1 MTVETAAN
9 FLGIPGEFTDRK
21 KSRYVV
27 LPIPYERTTTY
38 RKGTADGP
46 DAILE
51 ASAQVE
57 LFDDELR
64 QETYTRGVHTLA
76 LPHPTLSAVEP
87 EELPEILE
95 EYPHRVGKSQTLYSL
110 GGEHSI
116 SYGLVKGYKAIYP
129 DLTVLQIDAHADM
142 REEYEGSKFNHACV
156 MARIVTECPAVQVGV
171 RSFCADEAPRLD
183 KKPLRTFFGSSKL
196 DAKKTAKE
204 VLASLSKH
212 VYVTID
218 LDGMDPAAMPAV
230 GTPEPGGLTWYELL
244 TILRPVFTKKRVVG
258 VDLNELCPIEGENVS
273 QFTAAKLAYRLMGYE
288 TKRR

>member
-1 MTVETAAN
+1 MTDAPAN
-9 FLGIPGEFTDRK
+9 FLGIPDEFTDPK
-21 KSRYVV
+21 KSRFVV
-27 LPIPYERTTTY
+27 LPVPYERTTTY
-38 RKGTADGP
+38 RKGTANGAG
-46 DAILE
+46 AILE
-51 ASAQVE
+51 ASTQVE

-64 QETYTRGVHTLA
+64 QETYLQGVHTLPMP
-76 LPHPTLSAVEP
+76 LPKLDAVEP
-87 EELPEILE
+87 EELPAILE
-95 EYPHRVGKSQTLYSL
+95 AFPRRISKDQTLYSL

-116 SYGLVKGYKAIYP
+116 SYGLVKGFKAAYR

-156 MARIVTECPAVQVGV
+156 MARIVTECPAVQVGI

-183 KKPLRTFFGSSKL
+183 KKPLRTFFGSTKL
-196 DAKKTAKE
+196 DARKTAAA

-230 GTPEPGGLTWYELL
+230 GTPEPGGLSWYDLL
-244 TILRPVFTKKRVVG
+244 TILRPVFTKRRVVG

-273 QFTAAKLAYRLMGYE
+273 QFTAAKLAYRLMGYQ
-288 TKRR
+288 TRR

>member
-1 MTVETAAN
+1 MSDAPDN
-9 FLGIPGEFTDRK
+9 FLGIPEEFTDPK
-21 KSRYVV
+21 KSRFVV

-38 RKGTADGP
+38 RKGTAHGAR
-46 DAILE
+46 AIID

-57 LFDDELR
+57 FFDDENR
-64 QETYTRGVHTLA
+64 QETYLQGIHTLPA
-76 LPHPTLSAVEP
+76 AQPTFDPVEP
-87 EELPEILE
+87 EELPAILE
-95 EYPHRVGKSQTLYSL
+95 AYPRRVGKSQTLYSL

-116 SYGLVKGYKAIYP
+116 SYGLVKGFKAIYK

-183 KKPLRTFFGSSKL
+183 KKPLRTFFGTTKL
-196 DAKKTAKE
+196 DAKKTATA

-230 GTPEPGGLTWYELL
+230 GTPEPGGLSWYDLL
-244 TILRPVFTKKRVVG
+244 TILRPVFVKKRVVG

>member
-1 MTVETAAN
+1 MSQVGTAVN
-9 FLGIPGEFTDRK
+9 FLGVPEEFTDLKR
-21 KSRYVV
+21 SRFVV
-27 LPIPYERTTTY
+27 LPIPFERTTTY
-38 RKGTADGP
+38 RKGTANGP
-46 DAILE
+46 EAILE

-64 QETYTRGVHTLA
+64 QETYRSGVHTLA
-76 LPHPTLSAVEP
+76 APPDLARVEP
-87 EELPEILE
+87 EDLPEILE
-95 EYPHRVGKSQTLYSL
+95 EYPHRLAKGQTLYSF

-116 SYGLVKGYKAIYP
+116 AYGLVKGFKSIYK

-156 MARIVTECPAVQVGV
+156 MARIVTECPAVQVGI
-171 RSFCADEAPRLD
+171 RSFCMEEAPRLD
-183 KKPLRTFFGSSKL
+183 KKPLRTFFGSAKI
-196 DAKKTAKE
+196 DAKKVAEK
-204 VLASLSKH
+204 VVASLSKH

-230 GTPEPGGLTWYELL
+230 GTPEPGGLSWYELL
-244 TILRPVFTKKRVVG
+244 TILRPVFANKRVVG
-258 VDLNELCPIEGENVS
+258 VDLNELCPIEGQNVS